1 MSGSALG
8 PPPGADPPRLS
19 ILEAGPDLAKQS
31 ERGAAMVE
39 FALVLPILVLLVF
52 GITEYGYRF
61 MKQSQLNNFAY
72 IAARH
77 YSISDESPTEIE
89 ARIAAAT
96 PNGGTVPELALVTA
110 CPEDA
115 DGDDNA
121 VVDIDVDWPSVTG
134 LLNLLPGIND
144 DGTVSYHAEGVAR
157 CDG

>member
-8 PPPGADPPRLS
+8 PPAQRRS
-19 ILEAGPDLAKQS
+19 SSAVAVEAGRDLDKKS

-52 GITEYGYRF
+52 GIMEYGYRF

-72 IAARH
+72 VAARH
-77 YSISDESPTEIE
+77 YSIHDEISADIE
-89 ARIAAAT
+89 DRLAAAT
-96 PNGGTVPELALVTA
+96 PNGGTVPELVPLED

-115 DGDDNA
+115 NGDFNA
-121 VVDIDVDWPSVTG
+121 RVGIDVNWPSVTG